1 MRSQSYNYKEAI
13 LPTTWMRLEALKF
26 KGNPMCVGHTVDGLT
41 LLVEWGCC
49 EPTLLLLILML
60 VEWEEL
66 YSGTSMFTPDFPK
79 LFNFVRDYLWCLWPG
94 LKGLMLVLWMTLGR
108 SWRLM
113 RVTTCAIVPYTNFH
127 LPLVFPSF
135 LDFSSLY
142 NKINWF
148 VFAKFLLLF
157 NILFFP
163 HSVHSLLSFSY
174 PHFS

>member
-1 MRSQSYNYKEAI
+1 MWVEPEQGLQCDSDPHPIDSKIIEISVIQLQGSYFANNLNEI
-13 LPTTWMRLEALKF
+13 GSSEVQR
-26 KGNPMCVGHTVDGLT
+26 NPMCVGHTVDGLT

-49 EPTLLLLILML
+49 EPTLLLLILIL

-113 RVTTCAIVPYTNFH
+113 RVYCAIYK
-127 LPLVFPSF
+127 FP
-135 LDFSSLY
+135 
-142 NKINWF
+142 
-148 VFAKFLLLF
+148 
-157 NILFFP
+157 
-163 HSVHSLLSFSY
+163 
-174 PHFS
+174 